1 MFTTN
6 NFYYDK
12 DSKIYNYDNSFT
24 KDIIFHYE
32 LNNYN
37 NCKLCL
43 QKKKRFL
50 INKDSIN
57 NAIYISTLQ
66 YNVSEDGII
75 ISFIDYKVLLI
86 QAGYNLYYL
95 AYTNDKKIRLNCILY
110 SFMLDN
116 NCHNDITKYNY
127 IYKGIYII
135 LNTYKKA

>member
-75 ISFIDYKVLLI
+75 ISF
-86 QAGYNLYYL
+86 
-95 AYTNDKKIRLNCILY
+95 ND
-110 SFMLDN
+110 
-116 NCHNDITKYNY
+116 
-127 IYKGIYII
+127 
-135 LNTYKKA
+135 